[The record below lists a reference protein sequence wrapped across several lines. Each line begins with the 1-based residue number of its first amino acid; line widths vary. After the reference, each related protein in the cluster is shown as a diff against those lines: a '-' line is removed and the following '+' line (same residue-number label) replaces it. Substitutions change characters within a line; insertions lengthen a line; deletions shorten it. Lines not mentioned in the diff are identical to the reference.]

1 MTTQTKSKIP
11 EELLGSLKDGVQRI
25 LDDKDW
31 AGFLNMMR
39 KIHHYSFN
47 NRFLIALE
55 QERRGYGFSPLVAGF
70 HKWKNE
76 FKRTVKKGEKS
87 NIMSALLIAEH
98 NNKEVKPFTLNA
110 ITAASQI
117 DEDLHVLVIGNK
129 SEEVAKS
136 ISQIPNVKK
145 VIHVDNE
152 IYENFLAENFTS
164 VIVKQAENYSH
175 IICSANTFGK
185 NLMPRVAA
193 LLDTSQVSDI
203 IKVISADTFLRPIY
217 AGNAFATVKSSDSK
231 KCITIRPTS
240 FDPAA
245 TSGGSAEIVK
255 ADAGETN
262 TFIKF
267 IKREEIKSDRP
278 ELGTARVVISG
289 GRGMGSGEN
298 FKLITEIADKL
309 NAAIGASRAAVDAG
323 YITNDHQ
330 VGQTG
335 KVVVPDLYIAVGI
348 SGAIQHLAGMK
359 ESKVIVAI
367 NKDGEAPI
375 FSVADYGLEAD
386 LFEALPQFLE
396 ELSKLNTI
404 QK

>member
-1 MTTQTKSKIP
+1 
-11 EELLGSLKDGVQRI
+11 
-25 LDDKDW
+25 
-31 AGFLNMMR
+31 
-39 KIHHYSFN
+39 
-47 NRFLIALE
+47 
-55 QERRGYGFSPLVAGF
+55 
-70 HKWKNE
+70 
-76 FKRTVKKGEKS
+76 
-87 NIMSALLIAEH
+87 MSVLLIAEH
-98 NNKEVKPFTLNA
+98 NNKELKPFTLNA
-110 ITAASQI
+110 VTAASQI
-117 DEDLHVLVIGNK
+117 DQDLHVLVIGHN
-129 SEEVAKS
+129 SGDVAKS
-136 ISQIPNVKK
+136 ASNIPLVKK
-145 VIHVDNE
+145 VIHVDNP
-152 IYENFLAENFTS
+152 IYENYLAENFTP
-164 VIVKQAENYSH
+164 VIVQNSEKYSYLV
-175 IICSANTFGK
+175 CSANTFGK

-193 LLDTSQVSDI
+193 LLDISQISDI
-203 IKVISADTFLRPIY
+203 IKVISSDTFLRPIY
-217 AGNAFATVKSSDSK
+217 AGNAFATVKSNDQK

-240 FDPAA
+240 FEQAES
-245 TSGGSAEIVK
+245 SGGSAEIITSEAK
-255 ADAGETN
+255 EN
-262 TFIKF
+262 FEESKF
-267 IKREEIKSDRP
+267 IKKEEVKSDRP

-289 GRGMGSGEN
+289 GRGMQSGDN
-298 FKLITEIADKL
+298 FKLITQVADKL

-396 ELSKLNTI
+396 ELNKLNTI

>member
-1 MTTQTKSKIP
+1 
-11 EELLGSLKDGVQRI
+11 
-25 LDDKDW
+25 
-31 AGFLNMMR
+31 
-39 KIHHYSFN
+39 
-47 NRFLIALE
+47 
-55 QERRGYGFSPLVAGF
+55 
-70 HKWKNE
+70 
-76 FKRTVKKGEKS
+76 
-87 NIMSALLIAEH
+87 MSVLLIAEH
-98 NNKEVKPFTLNA
+98 NNKEVKPFTYNA

-117 DEDLHVLVIGNK
+117 DQDLHVLLIGHQAD
-129 SEEVAKS
+129 SVAKS
-136 ISQIPNVKK
+136 LSEVPNVKK
-145 VIHVDNE
+145 VIQVDNE
-152 IYENFLAENFTS
+152 IYENYIAENFTS
-164 VIVKQAENYSH
+164 AIIKNSENYSH
-175 IICSANTFGK
+175 IVCSANTFGK

-217 AGNAFATVKSSDSK
+217 AGNAFATVKSNDTK
-231 KCITIRPTS
+231 KCVTIRPTS
-240 FDPAA
+240 FEAA
-245 TSGGSAEIVK
+245 PSTGGSAEIVK
-255 ADAGETN
+255 ADAGDKSELT
-262 TFIKF
+262 KF

-278 ELGTARVVISG
+278 ELGTARIVVSG
-289 GRGMGSGEN
+289 GRGMQSGEN
-298 FKLITEIADKL
+298 FKLIQQVADKL

-396 ELSKLNTI
+396 ELNKLNTI